1 MKLKVKLFL
10 APSIILVS
18 LVTIAYSCSRSEE
31 KVLNVS
37 SRQDMQITEPAMAV
51 SVYEERLIRQ
61 MYETL
66 YEFHYLKEPYEMIPL
81 LAESMPDVS
90 SDGLTYTIKI
100 RKDTKFADDPC
111 FKTTKGKG
119 RYVNAH
125 DFVNSIKYFAASPAF
140 NKAYFM
146 YYIDGLLDYR
156 EKAKAA
162 YKKGQTLVQ
171 FMKNNDVQGLK
182 AEDEYTIRI
191 RLIQPCP
198 YFLETITVPG
208 ASVIALEALEHY
220 GKDFNLHP
228 VGTGPFMLKS
238 FAKGQNVVLIKNP
251 NYAHGIYPSEGTED
265 AKNVGLLK
273 DAGRSLPFVDKVVIK
288 YIKADIDR
296 QKAFNK
302 GEIDIYSPEQES
314 FYDYFP
320 KDNELSREYKDL
332 GVQVAQ
338 LGNPRFM
345 GILLNIK
352 DPLISKNKELRKA
365 IVHAFDNEKNIDVFY
380 YEKPI
385 TAYWVIP
392 PGIYGY
398 DPNYKSPCRYNLE
411 EAKESMAKA
420 GYPDGN
426 GLPELTLLLNDN
438 PLMKRVGKFFSESMY
453 KIGIKVKLEFV
464 DTPEK
469 VKRIVEDGKKTV
481 HLFAVSEYSLFSS
494 PEMLLRMF
502 YRGNE
507 KYRSDYSGY
516 YNPEYEKFY
525 EKMVLMDNGP
535 EKLKLMNKMRDMVI
549 DDHAVIPMSFS
560 VLYRLYHGY
569 LQNYKPHVMMFDRYK
584 YINVDTKEKKRV
596 LKLLSNKK

>member
-1 MKLKVKLFL
+1 MKLMAKLFL

-18 LVTIAYSCSRSEE
+18 FVLLMSSCSKNEE
-31 KVLNVS
+31 KVLNVY
-37 SRQDMQITEPAMAV
+37 SRQDIQIAEPAMAV

-61 MYETL
+61 IYETL

-81 LAESMPDVS
+81 LAENMPDIS

-100 RKDTKFADDPC
+100 RKGIKFADDPC
-111 FKTTKGKG
+111 FKATKGKG
-119 RYVNAH
+119 RDVDAR
-125 DFVNSIKYFAASPAF
+125 DFAYSMKYFAASPPF

-146 YYIDGLLDYR
+146 YYIDGLVDYR
-156 EKAKAA
+156 EKAKSA

-171 FMKNNDVQGLK
+171 FIKNNEVQGIK
-182 AEDEYTIRI
+182 VEDEYTVKIK
-191 RLIQPCP
+191 LTQPCP

-208 ASVIALEALEHY
+208 GSVIALEALEHY
-220 GKDFNLHP
+220 GKDFNVHP

-238 FAKGQNVVLIKNP
+238 LTKGKDIVLVKNP
-251 NYAHGIYPSEGTED
+251 DYAHGVYPSEGTED

-273 DAGRSLPFVDKVVIK
+273 DAGKKLPFVDKVVIK
-288 YIKADIDR
+288 IIKADVDR

-338 LGNPRFM
+338 LGNPRFT
-345 GILLNIK
+345 GIMLNMK
-352 DPLISKNKELRKA
+352 NPLIANNKELRKA

-385 TAYWVIP
+385 TAYWIIP

-398 DPNYKSPCRYNLE
+398 DPNYKSPCTYDLG
-411 EAKESMAKA
+411 EAKKSMTKA

-426 GLPELTLLLNDN
+426 GMPELTLLLNDN
-438 PLMKRVGKFFSESMY
+438 PLMNRVGKFFAESMY

-469 VKRIVEDGKKTV
+469 VKQIVEEGKKPV
-481 HLFAVSEYSLFSS
+481 HLFVSAEYSLFSS

-502 YRGNE
+502 YRGNV
-507 KYRSDYSGY
+507 KYRSNYSGY
-516 YNPEYEKFY
+516 YNPEYEKLY

-535 EKLKLMNKMRDMVI
+535 EKLKLLNKMRDMVI
-549 DDHAVIPMSFS
+549 EDHAVIPLSFS

-584 YINVDTKEKKRV
+584 YINVDGKERKRI
-596 LKLLSNKK
+596 LKLLSKQK